1 MFVGLESYKSDAQV
15 ARDLKPLLDPIQGQL
30 NQVGMTKQ
38 QFLGSLVQAHFAL
51 GNRQAPIADRLAIAR
66 QLMGQYGLSFEAAA
80 PAEPD
85 PNAPYVDPKVEAL
98 QTRIDRMETE
108 RQSEQQRQAAAVRRT
123 KADELRLFAEKNP
136 EFYDVAD
143 DIALLIRGSGG
154 TMSVQ
159 DAFDKARLANPVI
172 RAKEQERIA
181 AEAVS
186 KAQKESEARAEEA
199 RKATAARVKTR
210 GHQGGGTATE
220 GTMEDTMKATLAEIH
235 KREKK

>member
-1 MFVGLESYKSDAQV
+1 MFTGLESYKSDAQV

-51 GNRQAPIADRLAIAR
+51 GNRQTPMADRLAIAK
-66 QLMGQYGLSFEAAA
+66 QLMGQYGLTLDAAA
-80 PAEPD
+80 PVASDPD
-85 PNAPYVDPKVEAL
+85 APYVDPKVEAL
-98 QTRIDRMETE
+98 QTRLDRMETE
-108 RQSEQQRQAAAVRRT
+108 RQGEQQRQAAVARQA
-123 KADELRLFAEKNP
+123 KADELKAFAEKNP

-159 DAFDKARLANPVI
+159 EAFDKARLSHPVI

-181 AEAVS
+181 AEAVT
-186 KAQKESEARAEEA
+186 KANKEAEARAEEA
-199 RKATAARVKTR
+199 RKATAARVRTR

-220 GTMEDTMKATLAEIH
+220 GTMEDTMKATLAAIH
-235 KREKK
+235 KREHK

>member
-1 MFVGLESYKSDAQV
+1 MFIGLESYKSDAQV
-15 ARDLKPLLDPIQGQL
+15 TRDLKPLLAPIEPQL
-30 NQVGMTKQ
+30 AQIGMTKQ

-51 GNRQAPIADRLAIAR
+51 GNRSTPVADRMAIAK

-98 QTRIDRMETE
+98 QTRLDRMDTE
-108 RQSEQQRQAAAVRRT
+108 RQSELQRQAAVARQA
-123 KADELRLFAEKNP
+123 KAAELQEFATKNP

-154 TMSVQ
+154 VMSLQ
-159 DAFDKARLANPVI
+159 EAFNKARLANPVI

-181 AEAVS
+181 AEAVT
-186 KAQKESEARAEEA
+186 KAQKEAEARAEEA
-199 RKATAARVKTR
+199 RKATAARVRTR

-220 GTMEDTMKATLAEIH
+220 GTMEDTMKATLAAIH
-235 KREKK
+235 KRDKK